1 MTTAPVVAPEAEAQ
15 CGHPS
20 RTDVGKPDS
29 GRQVC
34 DDCKQIFQDGVPAPK
49 IGQQLSD
56 LATEAE
62 VPPATKAA
70 ASRAKK
76 ARKPKVGKAEGA
88 KTINLNPDELARGKK
103 ADEED
108 ARQEYLKSISDDAS
122 FLAVTM
128 KGFAAL
134 CKTADEAIE
143 ARDEFFSEKMKTL
156 AFANRVQRVRDFAS
170 TKHNNEV
177 LTIDGKEYK
186 SVKIFF
192 KKELGVTYEYV
203 RRLGKK
209 LGRLNLLLEEGS
221 PQTNQPRSAAQP
233 TTVNPTGTP
242 SETGINVSEAEDVAL
257 IPDGGT
263 GFAQPDGVLV
273 PHTNTPPVPEV
284 NLSFSIAERV
294 QTAFGFAVSCTKHLS
309 PSQKDEYYIKLINR
323 LQDELRPAIDQTGFG
338 YSRTAADLEGGPSAE
353 EMATA

>member
-62 VPPATKAA
+62 VPTATKAA

-76 ARKPKVGKAEGA
+76 ERKPKVGKAVGA
-88 KTINLNPDELARGKK
+88 LTIPLNAEELKRGKEK
-103 ADEED
+103 DEENT
-108 ARQEYLKSISDDAS
+108 RQEYLKSVSEDAS

-203 RRLGKK
+203 RQLGKK
-209 LGRLNLLLEEGS
+209 LGRLALLLEEG
-221 PQTNQPRSAAQP
+221 QGNQQQGNAG
-233 TTVNPTGTP
+233 TTIIVNPTGTP

-263 GFAQPDGVLV
+263 GFAQPDDVLV
-273 PHTNTPPVPEV
+273 PHTNTPPAPEV

-294 QTAFGFAVSCTKHLS
+294 QSAFGFAVSCTKHLS
-309 PSQKDEYYIKLINR
+309 PSQKDEYFSKLINR
-323 LQDELRPAIDQTGFG
+323 LQDELQPAIDQTGFG
-338 YSRTAADLEGGPSAE
+338 YSRTAADVEGGPSAE